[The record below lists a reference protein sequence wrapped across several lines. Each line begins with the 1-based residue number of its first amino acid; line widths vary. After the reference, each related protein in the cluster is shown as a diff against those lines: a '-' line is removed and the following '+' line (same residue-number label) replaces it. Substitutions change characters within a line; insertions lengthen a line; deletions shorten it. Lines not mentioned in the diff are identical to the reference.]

1 VAPLETDCRVA
12 VAGMAS
18 PTVLARRPLAGRQH
32 PRDKGLIG
40 SARSA
45 GTTTGRSAR
54 CATVAASRARQAEAA
69 ALVVVAADLEAA
81 VEASQAG
88 RTPFLSVAAVALQ
101 QEEQE
106 AAAAAVASTSRHHS
120 SSSSSSSSSS
130 YRHHSY
136 RHSSQ
141 RMSSRR
147 DGSAQN
153 ALAAAVAAVVAAVV
167 VRSVAIVVWGEG
179 GGAREWILIAP
190 CLAAVRPIS
199 SNLLV
204 EYCSTQSCLCL
215 AQGLTIRV
223 HICVC
228 VCCVYRAAYPTRSRR
243 ISWPSTAVKR
253 RSRPRGCIRWW

>member
-1 VAPLETDCRVA
+1 MAPLETDCQVA

-18 PTVLARRPLAGRQH
+18 PTVLARRPLADRQH
-32 PRDKGLIG
+32 PRGRGLIG

-54 CATVAASRARQAEAA
+54 CATVAASRARQVAAA
-69 ALVVVAADLEAA
+69 ALVVVAVDLEAA
-81 VEASQAG
+81 VEALQAG

-101 QEEQE
+101 QEEQ
-106 AAAAAVASTSRHHS
+106 AAAVASASRHHS
-120 SSSSSSSSSS
+120 SYRRHSSH
-130 YRHHSY
+130 RN
-136 RHSSQ
+136 SSQ

-153 ALAAAVAAVVAAVV
+153 ALAAAVAAAVAVVVVV

-190 CLAAVRPIS
+190 CLAAVRPMS

-228 VCCVYRAAYPTRSRR
+228 VCCVYRTAYPTRSRR